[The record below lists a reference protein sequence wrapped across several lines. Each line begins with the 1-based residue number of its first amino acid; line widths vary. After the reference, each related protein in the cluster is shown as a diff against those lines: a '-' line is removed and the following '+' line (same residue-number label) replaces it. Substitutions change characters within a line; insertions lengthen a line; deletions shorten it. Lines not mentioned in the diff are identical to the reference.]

1 MMSARERAS
10 LMPTRAIVVTLSGHE
25 FGFGYEKVRQRSEKD
40 FSD

>member
-1 MMSARERAS
+1 MSARERAS
-10 LMPTRAIVVTLSGHE
+10 LMPIRTMGMTLSGHE